1 MAALDLLLAEPRGI
15 PVEGLPLLESE
26 GHGGIRACVLPPVRL
41 VIDQEMS
48 LQYLHWGRPYPAGVK
63 GPAEVV
69 VQPAV
74 LS

>member
-1 MAALDLLLAEPRGI
+1 MAALGSLLAEPPGI

-41 VIDQEMS
+41 VVDREMS
-48 LQYLHWGRPYPAGVK
+48 LQYLHWGRRYPAGVK

-69 VQPAV
+69 VQQAV
-74 LS
+74 SS